1 MKPNVEQSLLFD
13 TRWVTQLVIVELESH
28 ELLANDKLELV
39 AEIRDLP
46 WVQTLNDLEELLPV
60 TLTQEELLTAKGY
73 SGNEDIRGLD

>member
-60 TLTQEELLTAKGY
+60 TLTQEELLTAQGY